1 MSITGQEA
9 QPLLTIPT
17 PAALLCRFA
26 HPFHGTTNPG
36 QPTQRAEAE
45 QSRLSPCKG
54 PPSPAGVVFPFLG
67 GRWRRCQELTAG
79 VAQPQGQRRLP
90 TVSARRRREGRGED
104 VQSLLWPS
112 PPHPQGSFYTLEKL
126 GSSLSSSPTDC
137 SCCCRCSDLADHVA
151 RGDLGAA
158 RGGWELLVP
167 ARAGDTGDTGG
178 RGGSTA
184 MDFCLLTLSSPSV
197 HPFRE
202 LAHALTS

>member
-1 MSITGQEA
+1 MQRPSRPSWGCVSFPGRAMEA
-9 QPLLTIPT
+9 MPRAHGWSCTT
-17 PAALLCRFA
+17 PRPAPAPNRQRSEAAGGER
-26 HPFHGTTNPG
+26 
-36 QPTQRAEAE
+36 
-45 QSRLSPCKG
+45 
-54 PPSPAGVVFPFLG
+54 G
-67 GRWRRCQELTAG
+67 GRAKPS
-79 VAQPQGQRRLP
+79 VAL
-90 TVSARRRREGRGED
+90 S
-104 VQSLLWPS
+104 
-112 PPHPQGSFYTLEKL
+112 PHPQGSFYTLEKL

-158 RGGWELLVP
+158 WGGWELLVP
-167 ARAGDTGDTGG
+167 ARAGDTGDTGD